1 MFLSEKEA
9 KELILSIGKSMYSK
23 QFVTANDGNITV
35 RTGENTVIT
44 TPTGISKG
52 LLTSDMLITVDFDGN
67 ILEGAYRP
75 TSEIGMHLNIYKT
88 DNEIQSTCH
97 SHSPYMSALACAG
110 LALDAPTTPAAAC
123 IVGMVPVSPYFCP
136 GSPELAESVIPYVR
150 KYHMVN
156 LGNHGPLTWG
166 KTPLEAWYRMEASEN
181 AAQLA
186 ILTKYVLGKLRPL
199 TKNQLAGLYRFHDV
213 DITEDGSVTGTDW
226 SENQEPSSGL
236 YL

>member
-75 TSEIGMHLNIYKT
+75 TSEIG
-88 DNEIQSTCH
+88 
-97 SHSPYMSALACAG
+97 
-110 LALDAPTTPAAAC
+110 
-123 IVGMVPVSPYFCP
+123 
-136 GSPELAESVIPYVR
+136 
-150 KYHMVN
+150 
-156 LGNHGPLTWG
+156 
-166 KTPLEAWYRMEASEN
+166 
-181 AAQLA
+181 
-186 ILTKYVLGKLRPL
+186 
-199 TKNQLAGLYRFHDV
+199 
-213 DITEDGSVTGTDW
+213 
-226 SENQEPSSGL
+226 
-236 YL
+236 